1 MMPCEGDGTYI
12 YLPSLEFSR
21 RSIAKELGNC
31 LFKEVKET
39 NHLDTPLVVAVRPR
53 HERPPR
59 CRLVSLNDKPRRA
72 GPSENIYIFHPEIN
86 PLVLA
91 NKCGIQHSIVTGIRM
106 PAPGVRGV
114 MSGMTSQASLQRRS
128 YLRPEDLTVPSS
140 VSTLEPPWSCLISS
154 CRLLY
159 FVCSPNKPEF
169 PSLHRRHTTDL
180 GESSSMGIFE
190 MTTQWTSILVLKEPF
205 TE

>member
-128 YLRPEDLTVPSS
+128 YLRPEDLTVPSQLS
-140 VSTLEPPWSCLISS
+140 NRLGPVLFLLAVFFISFVRQINQNFQVFIAATQPTSGRAAPWA
-154 CRLLY
+154 
-159 FVCSPNKPEF
+159 
-169 PSLHRRHTTDL
+169 SLR
-180 GESSSMGIFE
+180 
-190 MTTQWTSILVLKEPF
+190 
-205 TE
+205 